1 MCVDMDTGTS
11 FAIKIFKKSLLKRR
25 QSRFQGTAFDDV
37 RPAQPRPRAHSPRPY
52 GPAATTPPPCPAA
65 HGPALMPRQPVGD
78 TCFAT
83 SPLAT
88 CHLATSPPR

>member
-37 RPAQPRPRAHSPRPY
+37 RPPQPRPRAHSPAPTGPQQRPR
-52 GPAATTPPPCPAA
+52 PHARPPTALPSCP
-65 HGPALMPRQPVGD
+65 GSR
-78 TCFAT
+78 
-83 SPLAT
+83 
-88 CHLATSPPR
+88 